1 MIIMNEKGDFQQCLK
16 ILKNIDMKR
25 GLTLAIL
32 FCFVSMNFAL
42 LAQQNNERRRENFEK
57 FKAERKEFISK
68 AMDLTDG
75 ESKSFWPLC
84 DELQVKK
91 FELNKTLRAEI
102 NKMRQA
108 RRDKKKISE
117 ADYKK
122 IIELSASVKV
132 KEAQLEEEYVNK
144 FLKVLS
150 AEKVFLYQRA
160 EQQFAAET
168 LRNRANSDRKNQ

>member
-1 MIIMNEKGDFQQCLK
+1 MKKGL
-16 ILKNIDMKR
+16 I
-25 GLTLAIL
+25 LAIL
-32 FCFVSMNFAL
+32 LCFVSVNFAL
-42 LAQQNNERRRENFEK
+42 LAQQDNNERRKENFEK

-68 AMDLTDG
+68 AMNLTED
-75 ESKSFWPLC
+75 ESKAFWPLC
-84 DELQVKK
+84 DELQIKK
-91 FELNKTLRAEI
+91 FELNKALRTEI

-108 RRDKKKISE
+108 QREKKAVSN

-150 AEKVFLYQRA
+150 AEKIFLYQRA
-160 EQQFAAET
+160 EQQFAGET
-168 LRNRANSDRKNQ
+168 LKKRRGGKH